1 MNAKLIKRVKLEE
14 ANIVFGPYSTE
25 SIINIY
31 IYETV
36 CRQSL
41 LVSNSVFSKIK
52 MLKIKGLLRVINY
65 TQGKKDGKNE

>member
-31 IYETV
+31 MRL

-65 TQGKKDGKNE
+65 TQGKTDGKNE